1 MAMRSAFLLTIFLY
15 VVALGE
21 GLSNRTLAAA
31 ASGGRVRSL
40 TQEDRDCE
48 QCFAQDGMIHDLTA
62 VGVQIV
68 DSECSASYGQI
79 VNYLEKAKDLTGIAF
94 VCEPD
99 FKVSR
104 NPVPRRVLPSKV
116 LELNCTGGNSVLG
129 TNDPK
134 SSCQSNLEVIR
145 IGAAWAVAR
154 AAKQKFKDIVLAIS
168 DTGVDMTHPDLVNQ
182 FWKDPAD
189 GSIGHNFITKTSDV
203 TDDNGHGTHCAGNA
217 AAQTNNTLGIAGVA
231 NVNGPAPNV
240 KLMILKFL
248 NAEGSG
254 YSSDALSALNYAVEH
269 GAAISSHSYGAYYA
283 SQVFEDA
290 FKNAAAANHVA
301 VVAAGND
308 ASTLDQ
314 VPMYPCSFAEDIPS
328 MLCVAAST
336 SATKDIK
343 LAYFSNAGTV
353 TKIAAPGLDIN
364 STYPGGYASLSGT
377 SMSTPTVAGAAAL
390 VATLGPKGQEITDAI
405 IKSKTAGIPNDFNL
419 ANIGE
424 LDALNAVHVALGQPT
439 SPPRPSKHPGRVR
452 GF

>member
-1 MAMRSAFLLTIFLY
+1 M
-15 VVALGE
+15 VAQ
-21 GLSNRTLAAA
+21 AAA

-68 DSECSASYGQI
+68 DSKCSASYGQI

-99 FKVSR
+99 FKVSL
-104 NPVPRRVLPSKV
+104 NPVPRRVLPLDLSECK
-116 LELNCTGGNSVLG
+116 GGNSVLG

-145 IGAAWAVAR
+145 IGAAWAAAR
-154 AAKQKFKDIVLAIS
+154 AAKQKLKDIVLAIS

-182 FWKDPAD
+182 FWRDPVD
-189 GSIGHNFITKTSDV
+189 GSIGHNFLTKTSDV

-217 AAQTNNTLGIAGVA
+217 AAQTNNSLGIAGVA
-231 NVNGPAPNV
+231 NANGGSPNV

-248 NAEGSG
+248 DAGGSG
-254 YSSDALSALNYAVEH
+254 DTSNALSALNYAVEH
-269 GAAISSHSYGAYYA
+269 GATVSSHSYGAYYA
-283 SQVFEDA
+283 SQVFENA

-314 VPMYPCSFAEDIPS
+314 VPMYPCSFAVDIPS
-328 MLCVAAST
+328 MLCIAAST

-364 STYPGGYASLSGT
+364 STYPGGYASLRGT

-390 VATLGPKGQEITDAI
+390 VATLGLEGQEITDAI
-405 IKSKTAGIPNDFNL
+405 VQSRTAGIPNKFNL
-419 ANIGE
+419 THIGE

-439 SPPRPSKHPGRVR
+439 SPPRTSKHPGRVR